1 MNGSL
6 VIVERELPGL
16 LRTRQALWVLFFVA
30 FSFAVTVYLKWPSS
44 ATADLAGVQA
54 GQAFRGLAYAMLLA
68 VLLVVPA
75 FPATGLI
82 REVRRGTMELLLNS
96 PLRRTEIYFGKLLA
110 LMGFA
115 VLLLVVT
122 TPAMSC
128 CYAMGGISIRGDVA
142 ILYLVLL
149 MLCLQLVVLGLLVGT
164 FARTPESGLRWVY
177 GATFALTIVTVIP
190 HQFLQGGVGNLA
202 TAATWLRQLSAV
214 PAVQEIVGQSAI
226 GGIGLMQA
234 ETFVRT
240 WLIATSIFVV
250 VGSVW
255 CVQRLNY
262 SLMDRSRSQGIITDE
277 LSRGAQIQRRLTFLV
292 DPQKRKAGIPFYL
305 NPVMMKEFRSRQ
317 FGRLHW
323 LLRLIAGCAVL
334 SLLLTL
340 ATTAGTIDWG
350 VEKIGGIIIIAQVG
364 LIVLFTPGLSG
375 GMLAGEL
382 ETGGWDLLRAT
393 PLSAARILRG
403 KLISVTITLVL
414 VLCASLPGY
423 AIIMV
428 IKPVMREQ
436 VAQVLICL
444 VFTAV
449 LSLLISAT
457 VSSFFRTTAAATT
470 VAYGILIGLLGGTM
484 LVWLNRESPFSH
496 SFVERVLTL
505 NPMAGALNAMRVE
518 GFEDYNL
525 VPATWWAAG
534 ALSAVLLVILH
545 FRTWQLARAD

>member
-1 MNGSL
+1 MKGSL
-6 VIVERELPGL
+6 AIVERELPGL
-16 LRTRQALWVLFFVA
+16 LRTRQALWILFFVA
-30 FSFAVTVYLKWPSS
+30 MSFGLTVYLKWPST

-54 GQAFRGLAYAMLLA
+54 RQAFRGLSYAMLLA
-68 VLLVVPA
+68 VLLIVPA

-96 PLRRTEIYFGKLLA
+96 PLRRVEIFSGKLLA
-110 LMGFA
+110 LIGFA
-115 VLLLVVT
+115 LLLLIVT
-122 TPAMSC
+122 TPAMAC
-128 CYAMGGISIRGDVA
+128 CYAMGSISLRGDVA
-142 ILYLVLL
+142 MLYGVLL
-149 MLCLQLVVLGLLVGT
+149 VLCLQLVVLGLLVGT
-164 FARTPESGLRWVY
+164 YARTPESGLRWVY
-177 GATFALTIVTVIP
+177 GFTFALTVVTVIP
-190 HQFLQGGVGNLA
+190 HQFLQGGEGYLA
-202 TAATWLRQLSAV
+202 TVAAWLRRLSV
-214 PAVQEIVGQSAI
+214 IPAVQEIGGQSAV
-226 GGIGLMQA
+226 GGIGLT
-234 ETFVRT
+234 EGRSFVYSY
-240 WLIATSIFVV
+240 LVSAAVFIV
-250 VGSVW
+250 VGSAW

-262 SLMDRSRSQGIITDE
+262 SLMDRSRSQGTITDD
-277 LSRGAQIQRRLTFLV
+277 LSKSARLQRRIQFLV

-340 ATTAGTIDWG
+340 ATTAGTVDWG

-375 GMLAGEL
+375 GMIAGEV

-393 PLSAARILRG
+393 PLSAGRILRG
-403 KLISVTITLVL
+403 KLLSVTITLLL

-423 AIIMV
+423 GIIMV

-436 VAQVLICL
+436 VMQVLISL

-470 VAYGILIGLLGGTM
+470 VAYGLLIAILGGTM
-484 LVWLNRESPFSH
+484 LVWLNREAPFSH
-496 SFVERVLTL
+496 SFVERVLTV
-505 NPMAGALNAMRVE
+505 NPMAGALNAMRVD
-518 GFEDYNL
+518 GFESYNL
-525 VPATWWAAG
+525 IPATWWSAG
-534 ALSAVLLVILH
+534 ILSAVLLLVLH
-545 FRTWQLARAD
+545 FRTWQLSRAD